1 MTQFLVRRL
10 HKVLSSMN
18 YHASHVFWVQ
28 SQLRRHYYDIP
39 PTVRANGRAPFG
51 DAGYQVEVITVVVA
65 LADQRW

>member
-1 MTQFLVRRL
+1 MSYRASPVFL
-10 HKVLSSMN
+10 
-18 YHASHVFWVQ
+18 VQ

-65 LADQRW
+65 PVDQHW